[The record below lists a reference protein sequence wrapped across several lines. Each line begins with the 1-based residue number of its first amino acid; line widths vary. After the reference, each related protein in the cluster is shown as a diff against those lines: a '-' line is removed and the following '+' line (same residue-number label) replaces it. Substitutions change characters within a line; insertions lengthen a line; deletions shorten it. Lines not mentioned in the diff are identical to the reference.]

1 MVNREKSINEKFI
14 KIERNLNKE
23 LIDQEELLHNI
34 FTYFKENLI

>member
-23 LIDQEELLHNI
+23 LIGQEELLHNI
-34 FTYFKENLI
+34 FT